1 MPLPKG
7 EAMGGLDEA
16 VQQLVEVQKQQT
28 LGALGSKVFSLGPTA
43 SRHREWQ
50 STVEEL
56 LQRVNHSVDQAE
68 RSRDHFA
75 GEGQGVEQEFSREIE
90 GNNLKMLNE
99 EEKNLQRRPSIF
111 NERTSATFNIKPLKK
126 LVSEALK
133 EASRSRA
140 SGRPLRGL
148 RKVAEHIVAAHWFE
162 YVTGLIIFANLITV
176 GIELEMTLTVPEFQK
191 AVWPQVAERI
201 FLFIYFVELVLRS
214 FAGGMQNLKDLWFWM
229 DLFLVAL
236 GIWALVLLPI
246 AGGTD
251 LGFERL
257 LVFRGLRL
265 LRLVRALRMVNH
277 FKIMWRLVYGL
288 LTCGQTILSTMAL
301 IIISLFVFACVAVEL
316 ISKDTEL
323 SKANEEV
330 AEIVEV
336 NFGSLG
342 KTIMTLFQFVT
353 LDSISAIYFP
363 LITAKP
369 FLVLVFLPILVV
381 VSIGLMNLVTAAL
394 VENAMANATAQAEE
408 ERNSLKKQLQIAL
421 PSLIDLFHELDE
433 DGSGM
438 LTEEELSKVS
448 ADILPPRIL
457 ESSFA
462 EDALDAVDAVDAERH
477 LLSAGQGRGGR
488 AVESDNW
495 PGHAWR
501 IRQLELSRLMAE
513 SDEAKGGGDPTSVI
527 LERHWLMVMAWVMT

>member
-1 MPLPKG
+1 
-7 EAMGGLDEA
+7 MGGLDEA
-16 VQQLVEVQKQQT
+16 VQQLVEVQKQQK
-28 LGALGSKVFSLGPTA
+28 ASYESLERL
-43 SRHREWQ
+43 SLQHREWQ

-462 EDALDAVDAVDAERH
+462 EDMGDLFHYLDVDGTGTLSQTEFIEG
-477 LLSAGQGRGGR
+477 LL
-488 AVESDNW
+488 NLCL
-495 PGHAWR
+495 
-501 IRQLELSRLMAE
+501 LELPLSTIQSLKLLRLIRHEVHAISTTTQEMRWFL
-513 SDEAKGGGDPTSVI
+513 DRHVI
-527 LERHWLMVMAWVMT
+527 TATVDG